1 MDELEDEEAALKQQL
16 LKLENIRRRERIE
29 VGS

>member
-1 MDELEDEEAALKQQL
+1 MDELEDEEVALKQQL

>member
-16 LKLENIRRRERIE
+16 IKLENIRRRERIE